1 MDCYDQYSLGAS
13 TCSVRDIHLLDGC
26 NVSQVSMD
34 SLLWQVQRLGPVLS
48 SRYLTRNLLRMLA
61 LCYVDD
67 NSLNPLESNPL
78 EGSLLEATTN
88 PLKES
93 NVFQMC
99 GTSIQVRLRS
109 PLIKLLYK
117 ILPDLHRDPPGFVEE
132 FFSRCLPMLYNSFQN
147 QEHAYRIWNHS

>member
-1 MDCYDQYSLGAS
+1 M
-13 TCSVRDIHLLDGC
+13 RDIHQLEGC

-67 NSLNPLESNPL
+67 NSLNPLEGNPPDGNL
-78 EGSLLEATTN
+78 PDGNAPEGATS

-93 NVFQMC
+93 NIFQMC
-99 GTSIQVRLRS
+99 GASIQVMQHLFPFRDSLFFFIFFFFADALKVLR
-109 PLIKLLYK
+109 
-117 ILPDLHRDPPGFVEE
+117 
-132 FFSRCLPMLYNSFQN
+132 RCLAMF
-147 QEHAYRIWNHS
+147 WNFF

>member
-1 MDCYDQYSLGAS
+1 M
-13 TCSVRDIHLLDGC
+13 RDIHQLEGC

-67 NSLNPLESNPL
+67 NSLNPLEGNPPDGNL
-78 EGSLLEATTN
+78 PDGNAPEGATS

-93 NVFQMC
+93 NIFQMC
-99 GTSIQVRLRS
+99 GASIQVMQHLFPFRDSLFFFQFFFFCGCFESSSKMLGDVLEFLLRW
-109 PLIKLLYK
+109 IEK
-117 ILPDLHRDPPGFVEE
+117 
-132 FFSRCLPMLYNSFQN
+132 
-147 QEHAYRIWNHS
+147 

>member
-1 MDCYDQYSLGAS
+1 M
-13 TCSVRDIHLLDGC
+13 RDIHQLEGC

-67 NSLNPLESNPL
+67 NSLNPLEGNPPDGNL
-78 EGSLLEATTN
+78 PDGNAPEGATS

-93 NVFQMC
+93 NIFQMC
-99 GTSIQVRLRS
+99 GASIQVMQHLFPFRDSLFFLFFFFADALKVLR
-109 PLIKLLYK
+109 
-117 ILPDLHRDPPGFVEE
+117 
-132 FFSRCLPMLYNSFQN
+132 RCLAMF
-147 QEHAYRIWNHS
+147 WNFF